1 MEEQIFEP
9 LDNVDTIQPMN
20 LSIDIN
26 EFNSIFVQNPG
37 SEETPE
43 APNQTL
49 CFNNQKFNPSLISF
63 PLLTFLCLIFLILFP
78 IYIHWYIC
86 LANDFE
92 NLVLTTHI
100 FYSSTIVLPAVYFIK
115 NPKHV
120 TKATKLLF
128 EGL

>member
-1 MEEQIFEP
+1 MAPIHLEEQIFES
-9 LDNVDTIQPMN
+9 LDNIDTIQP
-20 LSIDIN
+20 I
-26 EFNSIFVQNPG
+26 EFNELNSIGVENPQ
-37 SEETPE
+37 SKETPE
-43 APNQTL
+43 AQNQML

-100 FYSSTIVLPAVYFIK
+100 FYSSTI
-115 NPKHV
+115 
-120 TKATKLLF
+120 
-128 EGL
+128 EGEYQNLRLGYISLQKMHLYSIF